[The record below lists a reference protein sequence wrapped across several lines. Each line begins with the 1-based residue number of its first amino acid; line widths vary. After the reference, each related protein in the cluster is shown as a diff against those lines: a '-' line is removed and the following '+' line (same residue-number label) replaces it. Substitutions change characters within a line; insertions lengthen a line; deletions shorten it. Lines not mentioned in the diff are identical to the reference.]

1 MQFVV
6 LEKIYKCL
14 FIPNC
19 TRKTVWL
26 RINNIHENYEIAYYN
41 YTEAKR
47 GCKNDLFKPCEWHC
61 AFGWNNRVLSKQK
74 YTMPFL
80 YLLGAKKI
88 KVRLNSSRNCSVWFL
103 LLLCPELTFFCI
115 ESSENCIYLNQSELG
130 SFFMYLIIT
139 VIELSGVLF
148 SLKSYELFQ
157 NRKSAQ
163 REFDLN
169 SQIWFQIK
177 IALHWKFPSL
187 VYRIFSLCK
196 YFIEP
201 VKSWSVE
208 SFKSYTQTK
217 PWNLIVC
224 CVLIKFS
231 YWLRKKCD

>member
-1 MQFVV
+1 
-6 LEKIYKCL
+6 
-14 FIPNC
+14 
-19 TRKTVWL
+19 
-26 RINNIHENYEIAYYN
+26 
-41 YTEAKR
+41 
-47 GCKNDLFKPCEWHC
+47 
-61 AFGWNNRVLSKQK
+61 
-74 YTMPFL
+74 MPFS
-80 YLLGAKKI
+80 YLLGAKKF
-88 KVRLNSSRNCSVWFL
+88 KVRLNSSRNYSVWFL

-115 ESSENCIYLNQSELG
+115 ELPENCIYPNQSELG
-130 SFFMYLIIT
+130 SFFMYLIIM

-148 SLKSYELFQ
+148 SLKSNELFQ

-224 CVLIKFS
+224 CDLIKFS